1 MAPRPIPRQNAR
13 VLRLALALPLTL
25 ALSVP
30 AAASTP
36 RAPAGTTTAAPPW
49 EGEPFSGDVAAMAR
63 AAADLPSGGGPAEI
77 LLEEGTYRFDARGT
91 ATFVYRLVTRPLN
104 ADGVRALGRIE
115 HGWSPWRQERPEVRA
130 RVIAPDGSV
139 AELDPRTLG
148 EQGEGVGQVDRY
160 TDRRVLVGPLP
171 GVRVGSVI
179 EEVITVRG
187 TAPSFEGGEVVRFWF
202 GQVAPARLVRL
213 RVEAPAELPLR
224 WVVRG
229 PRLKPAERTTG
240 GVRTVVFEQ
249 RDVPLARRPEPAAPL
264 DVPPAPYVAFGW
276 GRSWADVAGRYGA
289 MVERQ
294 LEGSDLAAPLAEALG
309 AGPRPSREEAVR
321 RIVAWLHARVRYTGL
336 ELGEAAIVPA
346 RPTDTLARRFGD
358 CKDLS
363 ALLAGMLRQA
373 GFPAS
378 VVLLSTDWPEIDPEL
393 PGLGELD
400 HAVLRVDGGPAIWID
415 ATDPWTPPGRLPPS
429 IQDRLALVTGPGTK
443 DLVRTPV
450 TTSADNTALTVRE
463 LHLAQIGRGR
473 IVETRTLTGAL
484 SDGERRFR
492 ERAGPDIDER
502 YAREVFRSSAYL
514 GSEVKGAVGDGPLT
528 VRVEADES
536 GAVVTQDDEADV
548 PVTPDAIF
556 QPVLSL
562 FPRGED
568 GSEPPDRTQDL
579 VLPLAYRWEVRY
591 RIFVPEG
598 FRPRALPQG
607 ATERFGPASYVQR
620 YALEKDG
627 TVTASFTFDTG
638 ARRIP
643 AAEATRLARRAA
655 EVSGGGR
662 GPRVQLE
669 RTAAALLASGQ
680 VTEALAELARLRA
693 AQPRDPA
700 HPLHLA
706 VTLLEL
712 GFGDAAAA
720 AAREGIAL
728 DARRGWAHR
737 VYGFVLEHDAVGRLH
752 GPGFD
757 RDGALSEYRRAKEL
771 DPGHADGRAALA
783 ELYATAPDGQR
794 HGQGADL
801 GAAIDE
807 YRSMRED
814 TGVKEHDGGLLAA
827 LISAGRLGEAVDLGR
842 EMPAGSERNAML
854 VAAVAA
860 RDGPE
865 RAAQEAEGMGEGR
878 REALRG
884 SAPWLVRLRKFPA
897 AAAVLRE
904 AARGA
909 SSSAELR
916 AQADDFASVRPWEK
930 VKEEGDEAAR
940 LLKRLFVV
948 AVTAKDPDKELRPL
962 LSPRVL
968 ASDLGDVLQASPPMP
983 VAVARQAQRGTGIP
997 GDALLDVVLSRLEI
1011 SREGDLARVL
1021 RARLRFPFSAA
1032 ERGSTAY
1039 LVREGGQPRLLATDL
1054 AWPVLADE
1062 ALRRLASGDVATAAS
1077 LVTWARED
1085 AGPDP
1090 DPASP
1095 GAVLAPLW
1103 RPGGGEP
1110 DAAATRRAATALLA
1124 FADRKGRTLAPLA
1137 EARAAATDG
1146 PERRALSLAL
1156 LRAARSAEKPEVAL
1170 ATADEILAADP
1181 TVRPAFAAKAWALQR
1196 LGRREELV
1204 RAGAAAEAR
1213 LPGDPDVLS
1222 ALGGSQLLAG
1232 DLEGASRTF
1241 RKLIDSGQAT
1251 PLAYN
1256 NAAWLQ
1262 LFLVPGAGRPGDV
1275 ALDWARRAV
1284 DQERDRNHASLN
1296 TLAAVY
1302 AALDRPAEA
1311 REILLRSVADGRPL
1325 MGADWYVVGRTAEG
1339 WSLADAARAAYARVQ
1354 PQPVDGAPD
1363 PTDARLLADRRLA
1376 TLGKAAA
1383 PTPAAK

>member
-13 VLRLALALPLTL
+13 VIRIPLALLLALAP
-25 ALSVP
+25 AAP
-30 AAASTP
+30 AAAATP
-36 RAPAGTTTAAPPW
+36 RPPAGATTTAPPW
-49 EGEPFSGDVAAMAR
+49 EGEPFAGDPAAIAR
-63 AAADLPSGGGPAEI
+63 AAADLPSRGGAAEI

-115 HGWSPWRQERPEVRA
+115 HGWSPWRQDRPEVRA
-130 RVIAPDGSV
+130 RVISPDGSV
-139 AELDPRTLG
+139 TELDPGTLG
-148 EQGEGVGQVDRY
+148 EQGEGAGQEDRY

-179 EEVITVRG
+179 EQVTTVRG
-187 TAPSFEGGEVVRFWF
+187 TAPAFEGGEAVRFWF
-202 GQVAPARLVRL
+202 GQVAPTRLVRL
-213 RVEAPAELPLR
+213 RVEAPVELPVR
-224 WVVRG
+224 WIVRG
-229 PRLKPAERTTG
+229 PKVKPVERTAG

-249 RDVPLARRPEPAAPL
+249 RDVPLAQRPEPAAPPE
-264 DVPPAPYVAFGW
+264 VPPAPYVAFGW
-276 GRSWADVAGRYGA
+276 GRSWADVAERYGA

-294 LEGSDLAAPLAEALG
+294 LDGADLSAPLAEALG
-309 AGPRPSREEAVR
+309 AGPRPQREEAVR

-346 RPTDTLARRFGD
+346 RPADTLSRRFGD

-363 ALLAGMLRQA
+363 LLLAGMIRQA
-373 GFPAS
+373 GYPARI
-378 VVLLSTDWPEIDPEL
+378 VLLSADWNEIDPEL

-400 HAVLRVDGGPAIWID
+400 HAVLRVDGGAPIWID
-415 ATDPWTPPGRLPPS
+415 ATDPWTPPGRLPAS
-429 IQDRLALVTGPGTK
+429 IQGHLALVTGPGTK

-450 TTSADNTALTVRE
+450 ATPADNTALTVRE

-492 ERAGPDIDER
+492 DRSGPDIDER
-502 YAREVFRSSAYL
+502 YAREVFRANAFL
-514 GSEVKGAVGDGPLT
+514 GSDVKGAEGDGPIT

-536 GAVVTQDDEADV
+536 GAVVTLDDEADV
-548 PVTPDAIF
+548 PVTPDAVF
-556 QPVLSL
+556 QPILSL
-562 FPRGED
+562 VARGED
-568 GSEPPDRTQDL
+568 GSEPTERKQDL

-607 ATERFGPASYVQR
+607 STERFGPASYVQR
-620 YALEKDG
+620 YEKEKDG
-627 TVTASFTFDTG
+627 TVTASFAFDTG
-638 ARRIP
+638 SRRIP
-643 AAEATRLARRAA
+643 AADATRLARRATEA
-655 EVSGGGR
+655 SGGRR

-680 VTEALAELARLRA
+680 VNEALAELARLRA

-706 VTLLEL
+706 ITLLEL

-728 DARRGWAHR
+728 EPRRAWSHR
-737 VYGFVLEHDAVGRLH
+737 VLGFVLEHDAVGRLH

-757 RDGALSEYRRAKEL
+757 RDGAIAEYRRAKEL
-771 DPGHADGRAALA
+771 DSGHADGRAALA

-794 HGQGADL
+794 HGAGSDL

-814 TGVKEHDGGLLAA
+814 TGVKDHDAGLLAA
-827 LISAGRLGEAVDLGR
+827 LLSAGRLGEAVDLGR
-842 EMPAGSERNAML
+842 EMPAGNDRNAML

-860 RDGPE
+860 RDGAE
-865 RAAQEAEGMGEGR
+865 RAAQEADGMGEGR
-878 REALRG
+878 RDALRG
-884 SAPWLVRLRKFPA
+884 AAPWLVRLRKFPV

-904 AARGA
+904 AARGG
-909 SSSAELR
+909 SSAAELR

-930 VKEEGDEAAR
+930 VKDEGDEAAR

-968 ASDLGDVLQASPPMP
+968 SSDLGDLLQASPPMP
-983 VAVARQAQRGTGIP
+983 VAVARQTQRGTGIP
-997 GDALLDVVLSRLEI
+997 RDALLDVMLSRLEI
-1011 SREGDLARVL
+1011 SREGDLAKVL

-1062 ALRRLASGDVATAAS
+1062 ALRRVAAGDVATAAR

-1095 GAVLAPLW
+1095 GAILAPLW
-1103 RPGGGEP
+1103 KPGGGEP
-1110 DAAATRRAATALLA
+1110 DAATTRRAALALLA
-1124 FADRKGRTLAPLA
+1124 FADRKGTTLAPLA

-1146 PERRALSLAL
+1146 AERRALALAI
-1156 LRAARSAEKPEVAL
+1156 LRAARSAGKPEVAL
-1170 ATADEILAADP
+1170 STADEILAGDP
-1181 TVRPAFAAKAWALQR
+1181 TVRAAFSAQAWALQR
-1196 LGRREELV
+1196 LGRKDDLAK
-1204 RAGAAAEAR
+1204 AGAAAEAR
-1213 LPGDPDVLS
+1213 LPGDLEVLS

-1241 RKLIDSGQAT
+1241 RKLIDSGQAN

-1262 LFLVPGAGRPGDV
+1262 LFLAPGGGRPSDV

-1284 DQERDRNHASLN
+1284 DQDRDRNHASLN

-1311 REILLRSVADGRPL
+1311 REIFLRSVSDGRPL
-1325 MGADWYVVGRTAEG
+1325 QGADWYVVGRTAEG
-1339 WSLADAARAAYARVQ
+1339 WSLADAARSAYARVE
-1354 PQPVDGAPD
+1354 PQPVDGGPD
-1363 PTDARLLADRRLA
+1363 PTDARILADRRLA
-1376 TLGKAAA
+1376 VLGKAAA
-1383 PTPAAK
+1383 PAAR